1 MFGGGT
7 RQAGIIAAP
16 ARCAVDETFG
26 LQPDGSDGK
35 LAASH
40 ERAKGVAEMWR
51 RKGGEL
57 AWPVETNMVW
67 LDLKAVQVSEEEFV
81 GVMKRHGLKAF
92 GGRLV
97 VHYQIGEEAVRRLE
111 GAMEEALEM
120 GRKKAKKGAVDGH
133 GRSNSIY
140 GK

>member
-26 LQPDGSDGK
+26 LKPDGRDGQ

-40 ERAKGVAEMWR
+40 ERAKRVAEMWK
-51 RKGGEL
+51 RKGGQL

-67 LDLKAVQVSEEEFV
+67 LDLKAIHVSEEQFV

-111 GAMEEALEM
+111 GAMAETLDSTI
-120 GRKKAKKGAVDGH
+120 RNTK
-133 GRSNSIY
+133 
-140 GK
+140 

>member
-40 ERAKGVAEMWR
+40 ERAKGVAEMWTAEGR
-51 RKGGEL
+51 G
-57 AWPVETNMVW
+57 
-67 LDLKAVQVSEEEFV
+67 V
-81 GVMKRHGLKAF
+81 GVACGDEY
-92 GGRLV
+92 GV
-97 VHYQIGEEAVRRLE
+97 VGFEGCEGE
-111 GAMEEALEM
+111 
-120 GRKKAKKGAVDGH
+120 
-133 GRSNSIY
+133 
-140 GK
+140 